1 MQVVY
6 GVLVATVCYFLL
18 GYAQYLIEKRRK
30 PVPSPPDRMKEI
42 LDVMRSIDKQL
53 ASWLQQTDPLPEIL
67 VSARSI
73 NKEAKYLF
81 RIVTAIESELKSHA
95 KQSRA
100 NSFALS
106 RTLTEHLDQI
116 RRMHEAKPKELE
128 ALISVISRMEKL
140 IFGGT
145 DHKQVLHYDERVA
158 DEEYRVREL
167 MAEHPEMERQE
178 ATARVRDSSTWKNFR
193 LEG

>member
-6 GVLVATVCYFLL
+6 GVLIATVCYFLL
-18 GYAQYLIEKRRK
+18 GYVQYLIEKRRR

-53 ASWLQQTDPLPEIL
+53 ASWLQRPDPLPEIL
-67 VSARSI
+67 ISARSI

-81 RIVTAIESELKSHA
+81 RIVSAIESELKSHA

-106 RTLTEHLDQI
+106 RTLTEQADQA

-128 ALISVISRMEKL
+128 ALVSVISRMEKL

-145 DHKQVLHYDERVA
+145 DHKQLLPYDERVA
-158 DEEYRVREL
+158 DEEYRVQEL
-167 MAEHPEMERQE
+167 MTEHPEIPRQE
-178 ATARVRDSSTWKNFR
+178 AVARIRDNSKWANFK